1 MSNLNILC
9 PSCKQRYAVE
19 MPHGVGVHTV
29 HCPYCSAPFD
39 VLVTQDVQRKHEPLS
54 GAEAVAA
61 KVRRCEVASS
71 VAWIVIGIVQCAMLY
86 TTAAGVWNVVNAI
99 LALRNVKNI
108 TAHNP
113 GVVPYFDQR
122 KVWLIVLAVVN
133 LVLGGV
139 VGVVLVLLEWLLRDY
154 VLRNRSAFEN
164 SKPSDFP
171 SLFPYVQFSSALDD
185 CVCERCRKL
194 EGQVFPS
201 DKAPKLPL
209 HEGCRCVYL
218 YLSEEEGRSKMRV

>member
-9 PSCKQRYAVE
+9 PSCKRRYAVE

-39 VLVTQDVQRKHEPLS
+39 VHVTAVQRKRELLT

-61 KVRRCEVASS
+61 KVRRWEIASC
-71 VAWIVIGIVQCAMLY
+71 VAWIVIGIVQCVLLY
-86 TTAAGVWNVVNAI
+86 TAAAGVWNVVNAI

-122 KVWLIVLAVVN
+122 RVWLIVLAVVN

-154 VLRNRSAFEN
+154 VLRNRGAFE
-164 SKPSDFP
+164 
-171 SLFPYVQFSSALDD
+171 V
-185 CVCERCRKL
+185 
-194 EGQVFPS
+194 
-201 DKAPKLPL
+201 
-209 HEGCRCVYL
+209 
-218 YLSEEEGRSKMRV
+218 